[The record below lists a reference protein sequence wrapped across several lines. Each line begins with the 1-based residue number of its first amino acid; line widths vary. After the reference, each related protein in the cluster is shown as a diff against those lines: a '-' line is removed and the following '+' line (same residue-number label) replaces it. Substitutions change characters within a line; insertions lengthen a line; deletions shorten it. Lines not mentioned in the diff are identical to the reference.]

1 MLLLGTRRSELLSA
15 RWRDFD
21 FSAGTWKVAT
31 SKSGKENLLPLPEA
45 AIAILRSL
53 ANFQTGEWVFPGAGK
68 SGHLQEPRKAWER
81 IRARA
86 KIEDCT
92 IHDLRRTL
100 GSWLAGQGLSLP
112 MIGRVLGHKSLAQ
125 QKFMRDCQ
133 CAPDARWGCWRSKRD
148 QRRGSIAKASEATS
162 AIKLRLV

>member
-1 MLLLGTRRSELLSA
+1 LLLLGTRRSELLSA

-68 SGHLQEPRKAWER
+68 SGHLQEPRKA
-81 IRARA
+81 
-86 KIEDCT
+86 
-92 IHDLRRTL
+92 
-100 GSWLAGQGLSLP
+100 
-112 MIGRVLGHKSLAQ
+112 
-125 QKFMRDCQ
+125 
-133 CAPDARWGCWRSKRD
+133 
-148 QRRGSIAKASEATS
+148 
-162 AIKLRLV
+162 